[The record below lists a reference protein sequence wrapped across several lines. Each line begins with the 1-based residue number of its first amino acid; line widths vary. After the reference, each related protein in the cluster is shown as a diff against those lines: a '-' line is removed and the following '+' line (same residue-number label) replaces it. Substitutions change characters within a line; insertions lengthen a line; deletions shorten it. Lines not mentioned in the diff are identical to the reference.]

1 MPNKSPR
8 TCRPPGQ
15 AAADLEPCCI
25 ALSIA
30 LGGALNSQPTR
41 GESVQVT
48 ISNLQ
53 YSPAEIKAKSG
64 DTVVWVNKDFVAHT
78 ATVAGG
84 WDVNIEPEKS
94 ARLVL
99 KKPGTFDYYCR
110 VHPNM
115 TGKFIVQPK

>member
-1 MPNKSPR
+1 MLHR
-8 TCRPPGQ
+8 RF
-15 AAADLEPCCI
+15 I

-30 LGGALNSQPTR
+30 LGGALNSQPMR
-41 GESVQVT
+41 AELVQVT

-53 YSPAEIKAKSG
+53 YSPAEIKAKIG

-84 WDVNIEPEKS
+84 WDVNIESDEL

-99 KKPGTFDYYCR
+99 KKPGIFDYYCR
-110 VHPNM
+110 FHPNM
-115 TGKFIVQPK
+115 TGKIIVQPK

>member
-1 MPNKSPR
+1 MPHR
-8 TCRPPGQ
+8 RF
-15 AAADLEPCCI
+15 I

-30 LGGALNSQPTR
+30 LGGALNSQPMR
-41 GESVQVT
+41 AESVQVT

-53 YSPAEIKAKSG
+53 YSPAEIKAKVG
-64 DTVVWVNKDFVAHT
+64 DTIVWMNKDFVDHT
-78 ATVAGG
+78 ATVRGG
-84 WDVNIEPEKS
+84 WDVAIEADKS

-115 TGKFIVQPK
+115 TGKIIVQPK

>member
-1 MPNKSPR
+1 MLHR
-8 TCRPPGQ
+8 RFM
-15 AAADLEPCCI
+15 

-41 GESVQVT
+41 AESVQVT

-53 YSPAEIKAKSG
+53 YSPAEIKVKSG

-78 ATVAGG
+78 AIVAGG
-84 WDVNIEPEKS
+84 WDVNIESEKS

-99 KKPGTFDYYCR
+99 RKPGAFDYYCR
-110 VHPNM
+110 FHPNM
-115 TGKFIVQPK
+115 TGRIIVQPK

>member
-1 MPNKSPR
+1 MLHR
-8 TCRPPGQ
+8 RY
-15 AAADLEPCCI
+15 I

-30 LGGALNSQPTR
+30 LGGALNSQPMR
-41 GESVQVT
+41 AESVQVT

-53 YSPAEIKAKSG
+53 YSPAEIKAKMG

-84 WDVNIEPEKS
+84 WDVNIESDKS

-110 VHPNM
+110 FHPNM
-115 TGKFIVQPK
+115 TGKIIVQPK

>member
-1 MPNKSPR
+1 MLR
-8 TCRPPGQ
+8 RPY
-15 AAADLEPCCI
+15 I
-25 ALSIA
+25 ALAIA
-30 LGGALNSQPTR
+30 LAGQLNSPPAR
-41 GESVQVT
+41 AESVQVT

-53 YSPAEIKAKSG
+53 YSPAEIKAKIG

-84 WDVNIEPEKS
+84 WDVDIESDKS

-110 VHPNM
+110 FHPNM
-115 TGKFIVQPK
+115 TGKIIVQPK